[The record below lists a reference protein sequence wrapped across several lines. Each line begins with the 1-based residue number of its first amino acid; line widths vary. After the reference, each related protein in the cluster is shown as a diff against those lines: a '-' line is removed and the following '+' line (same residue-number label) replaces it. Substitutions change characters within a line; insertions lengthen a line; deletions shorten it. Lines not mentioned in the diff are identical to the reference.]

1 MSSLWTPHGE
11 QPIGPNQPG
20 QSSPGSPGSPA
31 GPPGAAYPDEFG
43 GPDGAYDEEIDPEQM
58 REMLARLAST
68 PVEAIVTQFAVQLQ
82 ELAVLHLGISQ
93 EQRESLPQASIAI
106 DALGAIVDSLGER
119 LEPNTA
125 ALRQVIAQLRL
136 AYVEIAGG
144 GTLPDPTPGETPRD
158 AGNA

>member
-11 QPIGPNQPG
+11 QPVGPNQPG
-20 QSSPGSPGSPA
+20 PSSSPSPGSPPG
-31 GPPGAAYPDEFG
+31 GPGGGYPDEFG
-43 GPDGAYDEEIDPEQM
+43 APDGGDDEEISPEQM
-58 REMLARLAST
+58 QEMLARLAST

-144 GTLPDPTPGETPRD
+144 GTLPDPTPSDGPGD
-158 AGNA
+158 AGTA